1 MQSGNTSVSRQQSG
15 AASRP
20 RPGRPGIKLEDV
32 LGAAD
37 ALVAEGIKPTI
48 ERVRMRLGGGSPNT
62 VSAHL
67 DEWFARLPA
76 RLVGMQAPGAAP
88 RDEDAPLSVV
98 LAAKQFWD
106 VARREADQ
114 AQIQV
119 AEANRQQLELARGEL
134 AQKTADL
141 QQREKS
147 FEDTRARLDD
157 ALASSQRAL
166 TAMEA
171 QLQAQQQ
178 ESARLL
184 SDSEAEVRRLRK
196 ALDTAMATTEAL
208 REKSAMELT
217 NTQRAAREAEER
229 HIAQERRLLAEV
241 DRAREE
247 AKRANQAAA
256 RDQTALVQAG
266 QQLAAVREQLSEE
279 LRAARPA
286 AADARLRA
294 EKHLAEHANALSQTR
309 SELDH
314 TRTRLRES
322 QALHERE
329 MSAHEATRQLLQRA
343 MNTPPALADKAP
355 DPTASPRARS
365 PRKRTAD

>member
-1 MQSGNTSVSRQQSG
+1 MQSENTSDSRHPS
-15 AASRP
+15 ATASRP
-20 RPGRPGIKLEDV
+20 RPGRPGIQLEDV

-62 VSAHL
+62 VSAHM

-76 RLVGMQAPGAAP
+76 RLVGMQAPTAAP
-88 RDEDAPLSVV
+88 RNDDAPLSVV
-98 LAAKQFWD
+98 QAAQQFWD
-106 VARREADQ
+106 VARREANQ
-114 AQIQV
+114 MQV
-119 AEANRQQLELARGEL
+119 QKTEATRRELELERDAL
-134 AQKTADL
+134 TQKEADVK
-141 QQREKS
+141 QREKS
-147 FEDTRARLDD
+147 FEDTRERLDD

-171 QLQAQQQ
+171 QLQAQLQ
-178 ESARLL
+178 ESTRMLG
-184 SDSEAEVRRLRK
+184 DSEAEVRRLRK
-196 ALDTAMATTEAL
+196 AFDTAVATTEAL
-208 REKSAMELT
+208 REKSAMDLAT
-217 NTQRAAREAEER
+217 AQRAARDAEER

-256 RDQTALVQAG
+256 RDQAALVLAG
-266 QQLAAVREQLSEE
+266 QQLAAVREQFSEE
-279 LRAARPA
+279 LRAARAA
-286 AADARLRA
+286 AADARVQA
-294 EKHLAEHANALSQTR
+294 EKHLAEQANILSQTR

-314 TRTRLRES
+314 ARTRLQES

-343 MNTPPALADKAP
+343 MTTPPALADKTP

-365 PRKRTAD
+365 SRKRTAD